1 MHLIDDA
8 VKHIGVR
15 PGRRAAAM
23 NPGAAP
29 VGIVLVADDEYE
41 NRALF
46 VRLLSDEGY
55 EVHTAADGASALA
68 ALEIYHPDVILLD
81 VQMPGID
88 GFEVCRQ
95 VKLNP
100 ATRLT
105 PVVMVTGLNER
116 QNRITGINAGADDF
130 IVKPFDTEELRAR
143 VRSLI
148 KLKRYTDD
156 LESAES
162 VIMSLALTVEAR
174 DEYTEGHCKRLSAYA
189 TALGEALHLSDE
201 DLAALYRGGYLH
213 DVGKIGIP
221 DALLLK
227 PSGLTAAEFNLI
239 KQHTV
244 IGERLCGNL
253 RSLAR
258 VRSIVRHHHER
269 LDGSGYPDGLYGDN
283 LPLLPQIVGIV
294 DVYDAVTSTRPYR
307 AAGSPERGYEE
318 LLGDVAAG
326 ARRADLVETFIAL
339 GRAGRLAQRAEAIP
353 GDGTIPAA
361 AMRRP

>member
-1 MHLIDDA
+1 MTH
-8 VKHIGVR
+8 VHRPEGV
-15 PGRRAAAM
+15 
-23 NPGAAP
+23 PGASAATAP
-29 VGIVLVADDEYE
+29 RGVVLVADDEHE
-41 NRALF
+41 NRALYA
-46 VRLLSDEGY
+46 RLLAGEGY
-55 EVHTAADGASALA
+55 EVHTVPDGASALIA
-68 ALEIYHPDVILLD
+68 IERHRPDVILLD
-81 VQMPGID
+81 VQMPGLD

-116 QNRITGINAGADDF
+116 QNRIKGINSGADDF

-174 DEYTEGHCKRLSAYA
+174 DSYTEGHCQRLAGYA
-189 TALGEALHLSDE
+189 TALGEALHLAND

-213 DVGKIGIP
+213 DVGKIGIA

-227 PSGLTAAEFNLI
+227 PSPLTPDEFNAI

-253 RSLAR
+253 RSLGP
-258 VRSIVRHHHER
+258 VRTIVRHHHER
-269 LDGSGYPDGLYGDN
+269 LDGSGYPDGLRGDAV
-283 LPLLPQIVGIV
+283 PLLAQIVGIV
-294 DVYDAVTSTRPYR
+294 DVYDAVTTTRPYR
-307 AAGSPERGYEE
+307 AAGPPERGYEE
-318 LLGDVAAG
+318 LLLDVAGG
-326 ARRADLVETFIAL
+326 ARRADLVDTFIGL
-339 GRAGRLAQRAEAIP
+339 GRAGRLATHPDLLARDATLPEAL
-353 GDGTIPAA
+353 
-361 AMRRP
+361 RLV

>member
-1 MHLIDDA
+1 MTASPQTPH
-8 VKHIGVR
+8 GV
-15 PGRRAAAM
+15 
-23 NPGAAP
+23 
-29 VGIVLVADDEYE
+29 VLVADDEHE
-41 NRALF
+41 NCALF
-46 VRLLSDEGY
+46 VRLLAAEGY
-55 EVHTAADGASALA
+55 EVHTAADGVSALA
-68 ALEIYHPDVILLD
+68 ALERHRPDVIILD
-81 VQMPGID
+81 VQMPGVD
-88 GFEVCRQ
+88 GFEVCRR

-100 ATRLT
+100 TTRLT

-116 QNRITGINAGADDF
+116 ENRIKGINAGADDF

-174 DEYTEGHCKRLSAYA
+174 DAYTEGHCKRLAAYA
-189 TALGEALHLSDE
+189 TALGEALHLSEDE
-201 DLAALYRGGYLH
+201 LAALYRGGYLH

-227 PSGLTAAEFNLI
+227 PSKLTPSEFNLI

-253 RSLAR
+253 RSLGP

-269 LDGSGYPDGLYGDN
+269 LDGSGYPDGLRGEDV
-283 LPLLPQIVGIV
+283 PLLAQIVGIV
-294 DVYDAVTSTRPYR
+294 DVYDAVTTTRPYR
-307 AAGSPERGYEE
+307 AAGSAERGYEE
-318 LLGDVAAG
+318 LRGDVASG
-326 ARRADLVETFIAL
+326 ARRRDVVETFIGL
-339 GRAGRLAQRAEAIP
+339 GRAGRLSASAEAIP
-353 GDGTIPAA
+353 GDGTFPVAVRKRA
-361 AMRRP
+361 

>member
-1 MHLIDDA
+1 MTPVRVHN
-8 VKHIGVR
+8 GVV
-15 PGRRAAAM
+15 
-23 NPGAAP
+23 GAGPATTP
-29 VGIVLVADDEYE
+29 RGVVLVADDEHE

-46 VRLLSDEGY
+46 MRLLAIEGY
-55 EVHTAADGASALA
+55 EVHTVADGASALSA
-68 ALEIYHPDVILLD
+68 VERHRPDVILLD
-81 VQMPGID
+81 VQMPDLD

-116 QNRITGINAGADDF
+116 QNRIKGINAGADDF

-174 DEYTEGHCKRLSAYA
+174 DAYTEGHCQRLAAYA
-189 TALGEALHLSDE
+189 TALGEEMHLSNE

-213 DVGKIGIP
+213 DVGKIGVP
-221 DALLLK
+221 DAVLLK
-227 PSGLTAAEFNLI
+227 PSPLSPAEFNMM

-253 RSLAR
+253 RSLGP

-269 LDGSGYPDGLYGDN
+269 LDGSGYPDGLSGDSV
-283 LPLLPQIVGIV
+283 PLLAQIVGIA
-294 DVYDAVTSTRPYR
+294 DVYDAVTTTRPYR
-307 AAGSPERGYEE
+307 AEGPPERGYAE
-318 LLGDVAAG
+318 LLGDVASG
-326 ARRADLVETFIAL
+326 ARRADLVDAFIRL
-339 GRAGRLAQRAEAIP
+339 GRAGRLIPRAERT
-353 GDGTIPAA
+353 DDTGTLPPALRLA
-361 AMRRP
+361 

>member
-1 MHLIDDA
+1 MSALKSAA
-8 VKHIGVR
+8 VRVPKGTSGTNLGAPRGV
-15 PGRRAAAM
+15 
-23 NPGAAP
+23 
-29 VGIVLVADDEYE
+29 VLVADDEHE

-46 VRLLSDEGY
+46 LRLLATEGY
-55 EVHTAADGASALA
+55 EVHMAADGTAALA
-68 ALEIYHPDVILLD
+68 ALERHRPDVILLD
-81 VQMPGID
+81 VQMPGLD

-116 QNRITGINAGADDF
+116 ENRIKGINAGADDF

-174 DEYTEGHCKRLSAYA
+174 DAYTEGHCKRLAAYA
-189 TALGEALHLSDE
+189 TALGEELKLSDD

-227 PSGLTAAEFNLI
+227 PSQLTPAEFNLV
-239 KQHTV
+239 KEHTV

-253 RSLAR
+253 RSLGP

-269 LDGSGYPDGLYGDN
+269 LDGSGYPDGLRGDRV
-283 LPLLPQIVGIV
+283 PLLAQIVGIV
-294 DVYDAVTSTRPYR
+294 DVYDAVTTTRPYR
-307 AAGSPERGYEE
+307 AAGPPELGYEE

-326 ARRADLVETFIAL
+326 ARRADLVETFIAI
-339 GRAGRLAQRAEAIP
+339 GRAGRLTERAEAIQ
-353 GDGTIPAA
+353 GDGTLPADQ
-361 AMRRP
+361 RRLS

>member
-1 MHLIDDA
+1 MTHVRLHHEA
-8 VKHIGVR
+8 ARATPSPAPQGV
-15 PGRRAAAM
+15 
-23 NPGAAP
+23 
-29 VGIVLVADDEYE
+29 VLVADDEHE

-46 VRLLSDEGY
+46 VRLLHDEGY
-55 EVHTAADGASALA
+55 DVHTAVDGMSALA
-68 ALEIYHPDVILLD
+68 ALERHRPDVILLD
-81 VQMPGID
+81 VQMPGVD
-88 GFEVCRQ
+88 GFEVCRRI
-95 VKLNP
+95 KLNP

-116 QNRITGINAGADDF
+116 QNRIKGINAGADDF

-174 DEYTEGHCKRLSAYA
+174 DAYTEGHCKRLAAYA

-227 PSGLTAAEFNLI
+227 PSTLTAAEFDLI

-253 RSLAR
+253 RSLGP

-269 LDGSGYPDGLYGDN
+269 FDGSGYPDGLRGDN

-294 DVYDAVTSTRPYR
+294 DVYDAVTTTRPYR
-307 AAGSPERGYEE
+307 AAGPPERGYQE
-318 LLGDVAAG
+318 LLADVAAG
-326 ARRADLVETFIAL
+326 ARRADLVESFISL
-339 GRAGRLAQRAEAIP
+339 GRAGRLAKRAEAVP
-353 GDGTIPAA
+353 GDGMVPAA
-361 AMRRP
+361 ALRLA

>member
-1 MHLIDDA
+1 MPSIDDA
-8 VKHIGVR
+8 AYTTDV
-15 PGRRAAAM
+15 
-23 NPGAAP
+23 GASLGAP
-29 VGIVLVADDEYE
+29 VVSLATASAGVILVADDEHE

-46 VRLLSDEGY
+46 VRLLGAEGY
-55 EVHTAADGASALA
+55 EVHTAVDGVA
-68 ALEIYHPDVILLD
+68 ALTALERYRPDVILLD
-81 VQMPGID
+81 VQMPGVD

-105 PVVMVTGLNER
+105 PVVMVTGLNHHE
-116 QNRITGINAGADDF
+116 NRIRGINAGADDF

-174 DEYTEGHCKRLSAYA
+174 DAYTEGHCKRLAAYA
-189 TALGEALHLSDE
+189 TALGEALRLSDE

-221 DALLLK
+221 DAVLLK
-227 PSGLTAAEFNLI
+227 PSKLTASEFDLV

-253 RSLAR
+253 RSLVR

-269 LDGSGYPDGLYGDN
+269 LDGSGYPDGLRGDA

-307 AAGSPERGYEE
+307 AAGPAERGYEE

-326 ARRADLVETFIAL
+326 ARNADLVETFIAL
-339 GRAGRLAQRAEAIP
+339 GREGRLARRADAIA
-353 GDGTIPAA
+353 GDGTVPAA
-361 AMRRP
+361 ALRIA

>member
-1 MHLIDDA
+1 LIDDVA
-8 VKHIGVR
+8 NTVVVHAS
-15 PGRRAAAM
+15 RRASSM

-29 VGIVLVADDEYE
+29 LGVVLVADDEYE

-46 VRLLSDEGY
+46 VRLLGDEGY
-55 EVHTAADGASALA
+55 EVHTAVDGVTALA
-68 ALEIYHPDVILLD
+68 ALERYRPDVILLD
-81 VQMPGID
+81 VQMPGVD

-95 VKLNP
+95 VKRNP

-116 QNRITGINAGADDF
+116 ENRITGINAGADDF

-174 DEYTEGHCKRLSAYA
+174 DAYTEGHCKRLAAYA
-189 TALGEALHLSDE
+189 TALGEALHLSEE

-227 PSGLTAAEFNLI
+227 PSALTAAEFDLI

-269 LDGSGYPDGLYGDN
+269 LNGSGYPDGLRGDD

-307 AAGSPERGYEE
+307 TAGPPERGYEE
-318 LLGDVAAG
+318 LLLDVAAG
-326 ARRADLVETFIAL
+326 ARRADLVDTFIAL
-339 GRAGRLAQRAEAIP
+339 GRAGRLARRAEAIP
-353 GDGTIPAA
+353 GDGTVPAA
-361 AMRRP
+361 ALRLA

>member
-1 MHLIDDA
+1 MLI
-8 VKHIGVR
+8 
-15 PGRRAAAM
+15 
-23 NPGAAP
+23 
-29 VGIVLVADDEYE
+29 ADDEHE

-46 VRLLSDEGY
+46 VRLLAGEGY
-55 EVHTAADGASALA
+55 EVHTVPDGAA
-68 ALEIYHPDVILLD
+68 ALTAIERYRPDVILLD
-81 VQMPGID
+81 VQMPGVD
-88 GFEVCRQ
+88 GFEVCHQ
-95 VKLNP
+95 IKLNP

-116 QNRITGINAGADDF
+116 QNRIKGINSGADDF

-174 DEYTEGHCKRLSAYA
+174 DSYTEGHCQRLAGYA
-189 TALGEALHLSDE
+189 TALGEALHLSND

-213 DVGKIGIP
+213 DVGKIGIA

-227 PSGLTAAEFNLI
+227 PSPLTPDEFDAI

-253 RSLAR
+253 AGLDRSADR
-258 VRSIVRHHHER
+258 ASSSER
-269 LDGSGYPDGLYGDN
+269 LDSYPDGLRGDGV
-283 LPLLPQIVGIV
+283 PLL
-294 DVYDAVTSTRPYR
+294 AKSSASWTSTTRDDDQLPRGRP
-307 AAGSPERGYEE
+307 
-318 LLGDVAAG
+318 AG
-326 ARRADLVETFIAL
+326 ARIANCCDVAGGRGSFTFIGL
-339 GRAGRLAQRAEAIP
+339 GRAGNLASTPMLARDATLRRRWIWP
-353 GDGTIPAA
+353 VAA
-361 AMRRP
+361 AVR